1 MDAIVTALHVYPVK
15 SCKGIALERSD
26 VGLRG
31 LQSDRRWMIVDHASG
46 MFITQ
51 RTEPRLALVALRL
64 EDAALVLHGPGVG
77 ELRVPRA
84 LPADATR
91 RSVIVWRDTVEAID
105 CGPEAAQ
112 WVSDWLG
119 FRAALVFMPDDVRR
133 QVKPAYALPDDIV
146 GFADGFPLLIAS
158 TSSLGDLNAR
168 IASSTASPG
177 SSAPLPMDRF
187 RPNIVVSECAPW
199 AEDTWKRIVIGD
211 LPVRVAKGCGRCVI
225 TTIDQETASRGIEP
239 LRTLAM
245 FRQQDHEVLFAQNA
259 VPDRPGAVAV
269 GDAVTVLETAAQCT

>member
-15 SCKGIALERSD
+15 SCRGIALERSA

-31 LQSDRRWMIVDHASG
+31 LQNDRRWMIVDADTG

-51 RTEPRLALVALRL
+51 RTEPRLALVAVAL
-64 EDAALVLHGPGVG
+64 EEGDLVLRAPGAR

-91 RSVIVWRDTVEAID
+91 RSVIVWRDTVQALD
-105 CGPEAAQ
+105 CGPDAAQ

-133 QVKPAYALPDDIV
+133 PAKPAYALPDDIV

-168 IASSTASPG
+168 IPSAD
-177 SSAPLPMDRF
+177 APLPMDRF
-187 RPNIVVSECAPW
+187 RPNIVVSECPPW
-199 AEDTWKRIVIGD
+199 AEDTWKRIVVGD
-211 LPVRVAKGCGRCVI
+211 LPLRVVKGCARCII
-225 TTIDQETASRGIEP
+225 TTTDQETGARGTEP
-239 LRTLAM
+239 LKTLAT
-245 FRQQDHEVLFAQNA
+245 FRQQANEVLFAQNA
-259 VPDRPGAVAV
+259 VPDRAGTVAV
-269 GDAVTVLETAAQCT
+269 GDAVRVVEPAPQ

>member
-31 LQSDRRWMIVDHASG
+31 LQSDRRWMIVDDASG

-64 EDAALVLHGPGVG
+64 EDDALVLHGPGVG

-84 LPADATR
+84 PQADAR
-91 RSVIVWRDTVEAID
+91 RRAVIVWRDTVEAID

-168 IASSTASPG
+168 IASS
-177 SSAPLPMDRF
+177 SA
-187 RPNIVVSECAPW
+187 
-199 AEDTWKRIVIGD
+199 
-211 LPVRVAKGCGRCVI
+211 
-225 TTIDQETASRGIEP
+225 
-239 LRTLAM
+239 
-245 FRQQDHEVLFAQNA
+245 
-259 VPDRPGAVAV
+259 
-269 GDAVTVLETAAQCT
+269 